1 MTFLVNT
8 KNIDTYRFLSLICE
22 DSEEVVEIS
31 VYSDPAKVKYPK
43 HFSIKLSELNKE
55 LHYWTGTYKRKS
67 DDKELPYYFKTNNT
81 TNKEGVFFVV
91 NGGGTKKEDIDKIRA
106 FFIDVDFAKEKV
118 ACASEEEA
126 KHKQAEYLKTN
137 KYVTVEVECTKAKK
151 WYVKTRKT
159 NEEIQGSK
167 DSFLATYKEELKDSL
182 IVETF
187 SGFHIYW
194 LVSDCSIEM
203 FEKVESALIGKFG
216 SDPQVKNRSRILR
229 IPGFL
234 HQKYEEPFLIT
245 VIQWS
250 ERRFTVAEFTSEL
263 GINLEKKRQ
272 EKGYVKTT
280 EQEEVA
286 YNSKVT
292 RGVSKVE
299 HSGRAASIVFHSPQP
314 VKEKYTRAKAI
325 EEILSRPLTDFVKEP
340 VMIQDKAIHCPFHND
355 SNPSASVFRSRKG
368 EEAFYCHSCNI
379 GTRNAIGLYMAKTGA
394 KYTDAIN
401 KLARMI
407 GIKVVRTEWEQDMLD
422 VYQSNR
428 EFLENDVETYY
439 PSLHKFIS
447 KYGRVSYL
455 RHFNDKGGVKILSED
470 ISYKGHNVFFVSIRY
485 LKGELSKTS
494 IKTVHN
500 TVLLLC
506 LLGFIE
512 RVPDDSIPAEMK
524 KRSRI
529 EKEGLKA
536 ELEAQGEEG
545 ERRAKGVRD
554 INFYIIKSW
563 SDDCYEMESIAT
575 ELIEKG
581 FSIGNHLTKTGLTKL
596 MGQEVA
602 NRVFPDNRKVSR
614 KFNALE
620 EKIKEIVDE
629 EITEYGFCVIEDII
643 TRRIRYRE
651 ADGDLKKTPRIQA
664 TQVQKEDVFKR
675 SLNGILGD
683 SYELMKVR
691 SKEKKKMFGFDS
703 NSVKEIRV
711 IVPK

>member
-1 MTFLVNT
+1 MNT

-43 HFSIKLSELNKE
+43 HFSFKLSELNKE
-55 LHYWTGTYKRKS
+55 LHHWTGTYKRKN
-67 DDKELPYYFKTNNT
+67 DGKELPYYFKTNNT

-91 NGGGTKKEDIDKIRA
+91 NGGGTKKEEIDKIRA
-106 FFIDVDFAKEKV
+106 FFIDVDFAKEKI
-118 ACASEEEA
+118 ACTSEEEA

-167 DSFLATYKEELKDSL
+167 DNFLATYKEELKDSL

-299 HSGRAASIVFHSPQP
+299 HSGRTASIVFHSPQP
-314 VKEKYTRAKAI
+314 VKEKCTRAKAI

-340 VMIQDKAIHCPFHND
+340 VMIQDTAIHCPFHND

-379 GTRNAIGLYMAKTGA
+379 GARNAIGLYMAKTGA
-394 KYTDAIN
+394 KYTEAIN

-407 GIKVVRTEWEQDMLD
+407 GIKIVRTEWEQDMLEI
-422 VYQSNR
+422 YQSNR
-428 EFLENDVETYY
+428 EFLEDDIETYY
-439 PSLHKFIS
+439 PSIHKFIS
-447 KYGRVSYL
+447 KYARVSYL

-485 LKGELSKTS
+485 LKGELNKKSTR
-494 IKTVHN
+494 TVHS

-506 LLGFIE
+506 LLGFLE
-512 RVPDDSIPAEMK
+512 RVPDKEVPEEMRNRAKTETEILK
-524 KRSRI
+524 K
-529 EKEGLKA
+529 ELK
-536 ELEAQGEEG
+536 AQGEEG
-545 ERRAKGVRD
+545 ENRSKGVRD

-563 SDDCYEMESIAT
+563 SDDAYEMESIAA

-581 FSIGNHLTKTGLTKL
+581 FSISVHLNKTGLTKL
-596 MGQEVA
+596 MGVEVA
-602 NRVFPDNRKVSR
+602 NRVFPDNRKVAKQYS
-614 KFNALE
+614 ALE
-620 EKIKEIVDE
+620 EKIIELVEKEIG
-629 EITEYGFCVIEDII
+629 EYGFCVIENII
-643 TRRIRYRE
+643 SQRVRYQQDTVRV
-651 ADGDLKKTPRIQA
+651 KA
-664 TQVQKEDVFKR
+664 TKEQKEDIFKR
-675 SLNGILGD
+675 SLNDILGE
-683 SYELMKVR
+683 SYKVVR
-691 SKEKKKMFGFDS
+691 VRNKEKKKMFGFD
-703 NSVKEIRV
+703 KESYKVIRV
-711 IVPK
+711 IIPK

>member
-1 MTFLVNT
+1 MVN
-8 KNIDTYRFLSLICE
+8 KKDIEAYQFLSLICE
-22 DSEEVVEIS
+22 DEEEVVEIS
-31 VYSDPAKVKYPK
+31 VYSDPAKIKYPK
-43 HFSIKLSELNKE
+43 HFSFKLGELNKE
-55 LHYWTGTYKRKS
+55 LHHWTGTYKRKS
-67 DDKELPYYFKTNNT
+67 DGKEFPYYFKTNNT
-81 TNKEGVFFVV
+81 TNKEGIFFVV
-91 NGGGTKKEDIDKIRA
+91 NGGGTKKEEIDKIRA
-106 FFIDVDFAKEKV
+106 FFIDVDFAKEKI

-126 KHKQAEYLKTN
+126 KNIQAEYLKTD

-151 WYVKTRKT
+151 WYVKARKT
-159 NEEIQGSK
+159 KQEIKGSK
-167 DSFLATYKEELKDSL
+167 DSFLSIHKENLKDSM

-216 SDPQVKNRSRILR
+216 SDSQVKNRSRILR

-234 HQKYEEPFLIT
+234 HQKYEEPFLVS

-272 EKGYVKTT
+272 EKGYVKTI

-299 HSGRAASIVFHSPQP
+299 HSGRTASIVFHSPQP
-314 VKEKYTRAKAI
+314 VKEKYTRAKAL
-325 EEILSRPLTDFVKEP
+325 EEILRRPLTDFVKEP

-368 EEAFYCHSCNI
+368 EEAFHCHSCTI

-394 KYTDAIN
+394 KYTEAIN

-407 GIKVVRTEWEQDMLD
+407 GIKVVKTDWEQDMLEI
-422 VYQSNR
+422 YQSNR
-428 EFLENDVETYY
+428 EFLEDDVETYY
-439 PSLHKFIS
+439 PNLHKFIS

-485 LKGELSKTS
+485 LKGELGKTS
-494 IKTVHN
+494 VKTVHN

-512 RVPDDSIPAEMK
+512 RVPDSSIPAEMK
-524 KRSRI
+524 RRSRMK
-529 EKEGLKA
+529 KETLKA

-563 SDDCYEMESIAT
+563 SDDSYEMESIAA
-575 ELIEKG
+575 ELIKKG

-596 MGQEVA
+596 MGREVA
-602 NRVFPDNRKVSR
+602 NRVFPDNRKVT
-614 KFNALE
+614 KQYNALE
-620 EKIKEIVDE
+620 AKIIEIVEKEIN
-629 EITEYGFCVIEDII
+629 EYGFCVVEDVLS
-643 TRRIRYRE
+643 RRIRYKDDSKDSVVK
-651 ADGDLKKTPRIQA
+651 ATKK
-664 TQVQKEDVFKR
+664 QKEDIFKR
-675 SLNGILGD
+675 SLSVILGD
-683 SYELMKVR
+683 SHKVMR
-691 SKEKKKMFGFDS
+691 VKSKEKRKMFGYDKKS
-703 NSVKEIRV
+703 INEIKV